1 MHWLSQEQLGLENSG
16 HLEIDSYS
24 CRKTLNNEA
33 EDKHLERQKTFLRL
47 LDLKFQRFNIS
58 TKGSMENY
66 VIMSVLSRQ
75 CEDWKLGL
83 LLGMYDGAHL

>member
-1 MHWLSQEQLGLENSG
+1 
-16 HLEIDSYS
+16 
-24 CRKTLNNEA
+24 
-33 EDKHLERQKTFLRL
+33 
-47 LDLKFQRFNIS
+47 
-58 TKGSMENY
+58 MENY